1 MIDRNEF
8 AQEVMLR
15 ENIRKAIKIVKGRR
29 KTRRRGELYNE
40 EKLRNI
46 VRGLLKEA
54 QSAVADVAKHD
65 STGINALEDLL
76 KNTNV
81 LSVLE
86 TGYKSLT
93 TRTKDDPAEGQTKQ
107 RLSYENHILRAVET
121 SLAPEESRK
130 GAGEDVEIT
139 EEVDISIA
147 GDPTDDPD
155 FIDVE
160 EKEEVEETEEVEASK
175 EEVQFV
181 SVEQFN
187 TTIDELKALITEL
200 KGNTEL
206 SEEEIKEETTELS
219 EEVKEEVQ
227 EVELATAKE
236 EVAEPI
242 KHNPEN
248 NEKVNV
254 GRKISPKKQNT
265 IMDSVF
271 SKISNNNNK

>member
-1 MIDRNEF
+1 MKATEIINKIKGIVGVELAEESVKLAEVKLENGTILVAEEF
-8 AQEVMLR
+8 ESGQ
-15 ENIRKAIKIVKGRR
+15 AIFI
-29 KTRRRGELYNE
+29 KTE
-40 EKLRNI
+40 EEQIALPA
-46 VRGLLKEA
+46 G
-54 QSAVADVAKHD
+54 DY
-65 STGINALEDLL
+65 ALEDGRLL
-76 KNTNV
+76 VVK
-81 LSVLE
+81 E
-86 TGYKSLT
+86 
-93 TRTKDDPAEGQTKQ
+93 EGLIDEIK
-107 RLSYENHILRAVET
+107 EVE
-121 SLAPEESRK
+121 A
-130 GAGEDVEIT
+130 
-139 EEVDISIA
+139 
-147 GDPTDDPD
+147 
-155 FIDVE
+155 E

-254 GRKISPKKQNT
+254 GRKISPKKQST

-271 SKISNNNNK
+271 SKISKNNNNK